1 MSAILQVFRVSAL
14 ITQIAVSLGRIVVQA
29 VLLPFRILGAVF
41 TTLLAIGTDFLRFV
55 QSRQLSLAAVGIALL
70 IVAVG
75 TIGVFQTNFII
86 ISQDVLYEC
95 VWSPLYEA
103 VWKFGI
109 KTIIGLSQ
117 ILGAAWNTIL
127 EYIVVRGSMWY
138 EDTADII
145 DCVLRTGDI
154 LRLLSLP
161 TALWR
166 FVYSLF
172 FIFTTEGRL
181 SRRQPVADAPLFY
194 HSPNIDP
201 VITAFLGPTN
211 EFPDAKDMDGGFG
224 AFGPAENVIET
235 NFVSI
240 TQLILGNFYKDFAK
254 IIGTTGELLTS
265 IASDLQ
271 RPAGKFGLNF
281 LLRTSAADSYFG
293 RVGDILS
300 RVISFV
306 SFTWAYP
313 PSGPFPEA
321 GYSETRFK
329 AEAVIVQI
337 FRIIGSVLRF
347 VFLIFNDLFTVNR
360 PDPVGPECG
369 GVDYTVT
376 REVLALFKGLFIVDL
391 FLLGEFNPGTLNLNI
406 FRSNWEFCRINA
418 LMYHFPKTSG
428 SMAGDSF
435 AVYNSGAYESH
446 AEKCGVLTNGTFP
459 ISIQGD
465 ILEPNQ
471 GFGFVAN
478 DDEWV
483 NPFTDTSWIDLCNEW
498 SGEGPIDVTNRID
511 YLGELFDIFKAILRL
526 VIDPFDEPEP
536 RKVFEETRIQ
546 VDVAEQFIDRALHS
560 IIYTVDILGAPAID
574 TGNPIVDDV
583 CRRYPL
589 LFIYNYF
596 LESSIVALFERVIW
610 GGEESR
616 LPGET
621 ENAQPFCFKVIQKNA
636 GELREV
642 MMRNQQNWILC
653 FIGRLSV
660 DVNNLFRLIC
670 TVLDF
675 KIELFGVEIISA
687 IQNMKCSFAKRS
699 VPTLEEARRKA
710 EMVASYWVR
719 LGLSAHIIA
728 MQFFSELRKNSA
740 LFDKCALSDDSVLA
754 LCHSE
759 CSLGPCVPPV
769 FDCLAH
775 GAPNNTFLYS
785 GVVTYRGITQRAAMG
800 VSLVA
805 DFVYGCP
812 DSDLQA
818 YFRWSSALLEMTRDF
833 FVRFYTYVFDYSTAY
848 STCME
853 AADRARKEGKLAAE
867 IERDYLRCVGA
878 PVAFESPGAPLNES
892 ATYFRDSLQSSGI
905 SDDSGTCGWVLAQHG
920 FLVDTDAPN
929 SDTDAVF
936 TALYRM
942 CAFLHAFGARATSSG
957 TSQRRL
963 SDYVQGFQAPL
974 ALMSA
979 TARLDTTR
987 APVAQLLP
995 GAAGAHDPAPTLR
1008 EYLAPP
1014 TYKAPNKTLHWRV
1027 RALVRH
1033 IQKSITSSASMVA
1046 MGTYFADVHDEV
1058 LQNSHHMSIA
1068 EMDDR
1073 EQELRQKAT
1082 AKIANVVTDSEEVK
1096 QRFAKNMAKLHTTKQ
1111 KVSTADVFDAVHRSM
1126 VWQTKTEQGAEYE
1139 AVVHFQRGG
1148 NLHPSR
1154 FVVNLH
1160 ENATYARRVHH
1171 HGVPVSWGAASAVVR
1186 GTSANLRGDPSLL
1199 QAAAVAMR
1207 NVEHVHDVLVFK
1219 NGLHMTH
1226 AVRSSQVILSSAM
1239 RIVNRRLR
1247 LQALPP
1253 VQAALMTLDV
1263 LTNSDAQSLE
1273 AWSRGDLGYIVGE
1286 GFVAIED
1293 YDLYMQEEQTQ
1304 RERWSRAYS
1313 IGLSEEELIE
1323 APLLSRRYATQLRLE
1338 RERVRRRA
1346 LPRRRITLCDVAR
1359 CDLRRHNFFSR
1370 AKFLVRHNLAHT
1382 EEHVHVHAPHH
1393 WHFRHLALRANTSY
1407 ERHEVLRLAA
1417 STSHFDSLEFAQM
1430 ALDHITLDVTVDDFV
1445 ESFTSFGERLWNAI
1459 FAALSDPSDFF
1470 TDIIVAA
1477 ACPGPSAYRA
1487 SGTET
1492 YTVGCVPYYP
1502 ERILDFWEQFP
1513 QNFANKGLWSF
1524 IEGPGY
1530 IQWPAGMVRRECD
1543 VARVPDSIC
1552 PNPQPFLWDAYVE
1565 NEPPGRPG
1573 LDSSVLR
1580 DAVCLVDYCS
1590 VASGQASPNFPF
1602 CPVCDVC
1609 IRDYFSAFEKGFTT
1623 GFDVLLVWN
1632 ALLRGW
1638 IRLVFSNDI
1647 FVTYF
1652 VILYPLI
1659 ALYDIISLPFLGPVF
1674 SIGFPLIV
1682 PLGDA
1687 LFFQRPE
1694 RLLYPLYPL
1703 YALSFSFPFL
1713 GWAFWIFSLYPTIA
1727 TAFTG
1732 SLYDTAPVLMFVDN
1746 FLPDAIL
1753 ITVLNF
1759 IPTIPLLDQIVDLS
1773 VLAPIAT
1780 TLEMRRTSGATE
1792 EEALYSFYAFILVP
1806 VTLAVLY
1813 VGFYLLLNA
1822 FTIIGPIFSFIGIV
1836 LSELINIARTIF
1848 DYLLRSRVR
1857 QVRSDVAELQDTT
1870 EIAAVRNRRR
1880 LRDLEDEVEA
1890 DKKQDAEEERRLRE
1904 LASEVTRLKD
1914 E

>member
-1 MSAILQVFRVSAL
+1 MSAILQVSRVLAL

-41 TTLLAIGTDFLRFV
+41 TTLLGIGTDFLRLV
-55 QSRQLSLAAVGIALL
+55 QSRQLSLTAVGLGVL
-70 IVAVG
+70 ILAVG
-75 TIGVFQTNFII
+75 AIGVFQTNFII

-95 VWSPLYEA
+95 VWSPLYEV
-103 VWKFGI
+103 VWKFVI
-109 KTIIGLSQ
+109 KTIIGLTQ
-117 ILGAAWNTIL
+117 ILGAAYNTII

-154 LRLLSLP
+154 LRLLALP
-161 TALWR
+161 SALWR

-181 SRRQPVADAPLFY
+181 SRRQPVADTPLFY

-201 VITAFLGPTN
+201 VITTFLGPTN

-240 TQLILGNFYKDFAK
+240 TQLILSNFYKDYAK
-254 IIGTTGELLTS
+254 IIGTTGELVAS

-271 RPAGKFGLNF
+271 RPAGKLGLNF

-293 RVGDILS
+293 RVGDIFA
-300 RVISFV
+300 RVVSFV

-313 PSGPFPEA
+313 PSGPSPEA

-337 FRIIGSVLRF
+337 FRIVGSVLRF

-369 GVDYTVT
+369 SVDYSVR
-376 REVLALFKGLFIVDL
+376 REVLALFKGLFVVDL
-391 FLLGEFNPGTLNLNI
+391 FLLGEFNPGVLNLNI

-418 LMYHFPKTSG
+418 LMYHFPRTSG
-428 SMAGDSF
+428 FMAGDTF
-435 AVYNSGAYESH
+435 AVYTSGAYESH
-446 AEKCGVLTNGTFP
+446 AEKCGVLTKGTFP

-465 ILEPNQ
+465 ILEPRQ

-478 DDEWV
+478 DDEWES
-483 NPFTDTSWIDLCNEW
+483 PSGISWIDLCNEW

-511 YLGELFDIFKAILRL
+511 YLGELFDIFKAILKL
-526 VIDPFDEPEP
+526 TIDPFNEPEP
-536 RKVFEETRIQ
+536 GKVFEETRIQ

-560 IIYTVDILGAPAID
+560 IIYTIDILGAPAIN
-574 TGNPIVDDV
+574 TGNTFVNDV

-596 LESSIVALFERVIW
+596 LESSIVALFERVVW

-616 LPGET
+616 LPGVT
-621 ENAQPFCFKVIQKNA
+621 ENAQPFCSKVILKNDD
-636 GELREV
+636 EPRQN
-642 MMRNQQNWILC
+642 MMTNKQNWILC
-653 FIGRLSV
+653 FIGRLSI
-660 DVNNLFRLIC
+660 DGNGLFKLIC
-670 TVLDF
+670 KVLDF
-675 KIELFGVEIISA
+675 EIELLGVKILSA
-687 IQNMKCSFAKRS
+687 IQNMKCSFPKRS
-699 VPTLEEARRKA
+699 VPTLEEARKTA

-719 LGLSAHIIA
+719 IGLSAHILA

-740 LFDKCALSDDSVLA
+740 LFDECALGDDSVLA
-754 LCHSE
+754 LCQSE

-785 GVVTYRGITQRAAMG
+785 GVVTYRGITQRAAMS

-818 YFRWSSALLEMTRDF
+818 YFQWSSALLEMTRDF
-833 FVRFYTYVFDYSTAY
+833 FVRFYTYVFDYSAAY

-853 AADRARKEGKLAAE
+853 AADRARKEGKFAAE

-878 PVAFESPGAPLNES
+878 PVASESPGAPLNES

-905 SDDSGTCGWVLAQHG
+905 GVDSGTCGWVLAQHG
-920 FLVDTDAPN
+920 FLVDTNAPN
-929 SDTDAVF
+929 SDTDAAF

-957 TSQRRL
+957 TSQRSL
-963 SDYVQGFQAPL
+963 SDYVHGYQAPL

-1008 EYLAPP
+1008 AYLAPS

-1033 IQKSITSSASMVA
+1033 IQKSFTSSASMVA
-1046 MGTYFADVHDEV
+1046 TGTYFADVHDEV
-1058 LQNSHHMSIA
+1058 LQRSHHMSIA

-1073 EQELRQKAT
+1073 EEELRQKAT
-1082 AKIANVVTDSEEVK
+1082 AKIANVVTDREAVK
-1096 QRFAKNMAKLHTTKQ
+1096 QRFTKNMAKLRTVKQ

-1186 GTSANLRGDPSLL
+1186 GTSENRRGDPSLF

-1263 LTNSDAQSLE
+1263 LTNSDTAKLE

-1286 GFVAIED
+1286 GFVPTGD
-1293 YDLYMQEEQTQ
+1293 YDLYMQEEQAQ

-1338 RERVRRRA
+1338 RERVRRHA
-1346 LPRRRITLCDVAR
+1346 LPRRKITLCDVAR

-1393 WHFRHLALRANTSY
+1393 WHFRHLALRANTSH

-1430 ALDHITLDVTVDDFV
+1430 ALDRITLDVTVDDFV

-1459 FAALSDPSDFF
+1459 FAAFSDPSDFF
-1470 TDIIVAA
+1470 TDIIIAVSCAG
-1477 ACPGPSAYRA
+1477 PGAYRA
-1487 SGTET
+1487 AGTDT
-1492 YTVGCVPYYP
+1492 YTIGCIPYFP

-1513 QNFANKGLWSF
+1513 QNLANKGVWSL

-1530 IQWPAGMVRRECD
+1530 IEWPTGMVRRDCD
-1543 VARVPDSIC
+1543 VARIPDSIC

-1580 DAVCLVDYCS
+1580 DAVCLVDYCP
-1590 VASGQASPNFPF
+1590 VALGQASPNFPF

-1609 IRDYFSAFEKGFTT
+1609 IRDYFSAFEKGFVT

-1632 ALLRGW
+1632 ALLRDW
-1638 IRLVFSNDI
+1638 IRLVFSNNI
-1647 FVTYF
+1647 FVFYF

-1659 ALYDIISLPFLGPVF
+1659 ALYDILTIPFLGPVF
-1674 SIGFPLIV
+1674 NIVFPIIV

-1703 YALSFSFPFL
+1703 YALSFAFPFV
-1713 GWAFWIFSLYPTIA
+1713 GWALYFFTLFPTIA

-1732 SLYDTAPVLMFVDN
+1732 TLYDTAPLLAFLDDY
-1746 FLPDAIL
+1746 LPDAIL

-1759 IPTIPLLDQIVDLS
+1759 VRNLPLLDQVVDLS
-1773 VLAPIAT
+1773 VLAPIVT
-1780 TLEMRRTSGATE
+1780 TLEMRRTAGVTE

-1806 VTLAVLY
+1806 VTFAVLY
-1813 VGFYLLLNA
+1813 IGFYLLLNVL
-1822 FTIIGPIFSFIGIV
+1822 TIIGPIFSFLGIV
-1836 LSELINIARTIF
+1836 LGELINIVRTIF
-1848 DYLLRSRVR
+1848 DYLLRARVR
-1857 QVRSDVAELQDTT
+1857 QARRDIAELQDTT
-1870 EIAAVRNRRR
+1870 ETTEARNRRR

-1890 DKKQDAEEERRLRE
+1890 DKKDDAEEERRIRE
-1904 LASEVTRLKD
+1904 LASEVDRLKN